1 MLCSH
6 IQLENWHDSLLILQ
20 LNCLLF
26 MGDYLFL
33 LSIASNNIQFTS
45 QFSEHL
51 KQGLNEFGTF
61 LIVPSLV
68 HFSITIIIFAIN
80 WPYCAF
86 YSLYTLR

>member
-1 MLCSH
+1 M
-6 IQLENWHDSLLILQ
+6 QLLQ
-20 LNCLLF
+20 
-26 MGDYLFL
+26 
-33 LSIASNNIQFTS
+33 ASRVVQWKRAGPITQRFVHQNQAL
-45 QFSEHL
+45 L

>member
-1 MLCSH
+1 MIYLQIKCYYK
-6 IQLENWHDSLLILQ
+6 IKLFYPNVDFTVLGVGAWEMNLE
-20 LNCLLF
+20 
-26 MGDYLFL
+26 
-33 LSIASNNIQFTS
+33 
-45 QFSEHL
+45 
-51 KQGLNEFGTF
+51 QGLNEFGTF

>member
-1 MLCSH
+1 MDKEKFILMMIIRSTSFIH
-6 IQLENWHDSLLILQ
+6 FFIVFKRLLSLLFCTSL
-20 LNCLLF
+20 
-26 MGDYLFL
+26 
-33 LSIASNNIQFTS
+33 IAGCFIVTFK
-45 QFSEHL
+45 L